1 MHALTQIVQTIL
13 NGLRKNVHL
22 FGYCIC
28 VWFYGKELRQ
38 NIVSILT
45 GLIKNMVLL
54 LLCPFGLCLSSF
66 FLEVSFFFT
75 WREGRFSVAWRTG
88 NKNKNWNALFVVN
101 SFKQRW
107 HVGINFPSELQGR
120 LASVSAG

>member
-22 FGYCIC
+22 FGYCIF

-88 NKNKNWNALFVVN
+88 NKNKNWNALIQNVIF
-101 SFKQRW
+101 
-107 HVGINFPSELQGR
+107 
-120 LASVSAG
+120 